1 MEGCQKQTIN
11 MKNNIYN
18 NFAHLWAHIEVKHKN
33 KLYLLLI
40 FMFLTSILE
49 VVSIGAVVPFLAA
62 LTAPQ
67 GIFDH
72 HLAQP
77 LIVFFGVTNPQQL
90 LLFLTISFSFFAV
103 MSGLVRLALLW
114 IQTRVS
120 HAIGAD
126 LAKSMYRRTLFQPYE
141 THISQNSSKVISSIA
156 VKSSQIVTNILMPA
170 LIVISSLMILIVILL
185 MLIIINPIVA
195 VSTFVLFGLFYLSIV
210 KVVKNKLLANGEVIS
225 DRQNE
230 VIKALQEG
238 LGGIRDVLLDGT
250 QAIYTKTFHKSDIP
264 LRKAQGDNQIIGS
277 SPRFIIEAIVIVLFA
292 FMSLFLVNK
301 SGGIQFAIPLLGA
314 LALGAQR
321 MLPLIQQIFHSWSA
335 IIGSQAVLRDTL
347 EMLNQEIYQ
356 NKTLHKDMEITF
368 EKEISLN
375 NVYYRYNTG
384 PWILKNLNLNI
395 EKGSCVGFIG
405 ATASGKSTLLDI
417 LMSLL
422 LPKKGTLNVD
432 GKTLT
437 QDNNHL
443 WQSYISHVP
452 QQVFLSDS
460 TIAENIAF
468 GIPLKDIDF
477 DRVKDAAK
485 RAKVYDEI
493 NALVDGF
500 RTITGENGIG
510 LSGGQRQRIGIA
522 RALYKKSAVIILDE
536 ATNALDDNTE
546 REVMEIIHNMSNKI
560 TILIIAHRLTT
571 LKKCDVI
578 YELKKGVIV
587 KSGTYSEIVN

>member
-1 MEGCQKQTIN
+1 
-11 MKNNIYN
+11 MKSDIYN
-18 NFAHLWAHIEVKHKN
+18 NFVELWTHVEVRYKR
-33 KLYLLLI
+33 KLFLLLI

-67 GIFDH
+67 KIFEH
-72 HLAQP
+72 HLVQP
-77 LIVFFGVTNPQQL
+77 FIVFFGITNPQQL
-90 LLFLTISFSFFAV
+90 LLLLAIFFSFFAI
-103 MSGLVRLALLW
+103 MSGVVRLALLW
-114 IQTRVS
+114 IQNRVS

-126 LAKSMYRRTLFQPYE
+126 LSISMYSRTLSQPYE
-141 THISQNSSKVISSIA
+141 THISRNSSEVISSIA

-170 LIVISSLMILIVILL
+170 LIIVSSAMILLVILILLL
-185 MLIIINPIVA
+185 MVNPIVA
-195 VSTFVLFGLFYLSIV
+195 ISTLALFGLFYLSIV
-210 KVVKNKLLANGEVIS
+210 KIVKNKLLANGEIIS
-225 DRQNE
+225 ARQSE

-250 QAIYTKTFHKSDIP
+250 QNIFCKIFHQSDLK
-264 LRKAQGDNQIIGS
+264 LRKAVADNQIIGS
-277 SPRFIIEAIVIVLFA
+277 SPRYIIESIVIVFFA

-301 SGGIQFAIPLLGA
+301 NGGIEFAIPLLGA

-321 MLPLIQQIFHSWSA
+321 VLPLLQQIFHSWSS
-335 IIGSQAVLRDTL
+335 INGSQGVLRDIL
-347 EMLNQEIYQ
+347 ELLSQETYQ
-356 NKTLHKDMEITF
+356 NKTLNQDSGITF

-375 NVYYRYNTG
+375 NVQYKYNTG
-384 PWILKNLNLNI
+384 PWILKNLKLKI

-432 GKTLT
+432 GKAVT
-437 QDNNHL
+437 QNNNHL

-468 GIPLKDIDF
+468 GMPLKDIDF

-485 RAKVYDEI
+485 KAKVYDEI
-493 NALVDGF
+493 NALDDGF
-500 RTITGENGIG
+500 STITGENGIG

-522 RALYKKSAVIILDE
+522 RALYKRSSVIILDE
-536 ATNALDDNTE
+536 ATNALDENTE
-546 REVMEIIHNMSNKI
+546 RKIMEIIHNMSNKI
-560 TILIIAHRLTT
+560 TILIIAHRLSI

-578 YELKKGVIV
+578 YELKNGVIV
-587 KSGTYSEIVN
+587 KSGTYSEIVK

>member
-1 MEGCQKQTIN
+1 ME
-11 MKNNIYN
+11 NNIYN
-18 NFAHLWAHIEVKHKN
+18 NFVQLWVHIEAKHKK

-40 FMFLTSILE
+40 FMLLTSILE
-49 VVSIGAVVPFLAA
+49 VISIGAVVPFLAA
-62 LTAPQ
+62 LTAPER
-67 GIFDH
+67 IFDH

-77 LIVFFGVTNPQQL
+77 LIVFFGITNPQQL
-90 LLFLTISFSFFAV
+90 LLLLTIFFSFFAI
-103 MSGLVRLALLW
+103 MSGVVRLALLW

-141 THISQNSSKVISSIA
+141 THISRNSSKVISSIA
-156 VKSSQIVTNILMPA
+156 VKSSQIVTNILTPA
-170 LIVISSLMILIVILL
+170 LIVISSAMILIVILL
-185 MLIIINPIVA
+185 ILILINPIVA

-225 DRQNE
+225 VRQNE
-230 VIKALQEG
+230 VIKVLQEG

-250 QAIYTKTFHKSDIP
+250 QAIYTKTFHKSDLK

-301 SGGIQFAIPLLGA
+301 NGGIQFAIPLLGA

-321 MLPLIQQIFHSWSA
+321 ILPLIQQIFHSWSS

-356 NKTLHKDMEITF
+356 NKTLYKDSEITF

-375 NVYYRYNTG
+375 SVQYRYKTG

-395 EKGSCVGFIG
+395 KKGSCVGFIG
-405 ATASGKSTLLDI
+405 TTASGKSTLLDV

-432 GKTLT
+432 GKAVT
-437 QDNNHL
+437 QNNNQL

-477 DRVKDAAK
+477 DRVKDVAK
-485 RAKVYDEI
+485 IAKVYDEI

-500 RTITGENGIG
+500 STITGENGIG

-578 YELKKGVIV
+578 YELKNGVIV
-587 KSGTYSEIVN
+587 KSGTYSEIVR

>member
-1 MEGCQKQTIN
+1 M
-11 MKNNIYN
+11 
-18 NFAHLWAHIEVKHKN
+18 L
-33 KLYLLLI
+33 
-40 FMFLTSILE
+40 LTSILE
-49 VVSIGAVVPFLAA
+49 VISIGAVVPFLAA
-62 LTAPQ
+62 LTAPER
-67 GIFDH
+67 IFDH

-77 LIVFFGVTNPQQL
+77 LIVFFGITNPQQL
-90 LLFLTISFSFFAV
+90 LLLLTIFFSFFAI
-103 MSGLVRLALLW
+103 MSGVVRLALLW

-141 THISQNSSKVISSIA
+141 THISRNSSKVISSIA
-156 VKSSQIVTNILMPA
+156 VKSSQIVTNILTPA
-170 LIVISSLMILIVILL
+170 LIVISSAMILIVILL
-185 MLIIINPIVA
+185 ILILINPIVA

-225 DRQNE
+225 VRQNE
-230 VIKALQEG
+230 VIKVLQEG

-250 QAIYTKTFHKSDIP
+250 QAIYTKTFHKSDLK

-301 SGGIQFAIPLLGA
+301 NGGIQFAIPLLGA

-321 MLPLIQQIFHSWSA
+321 ILPLIQQIFHSWSS

-356 NKTLHKDMEITF
+356 NKTLYKDSEITF

-375 NVYYRYNTG
+375 SVQYRYKTG

-395 EKGSCVGFIG
+395 KKGSCVGFIG
-405 ATASGKSTLLDI
+405 TTASGKSTLLDV

-432 GKTLT
+432 GKAVT
-437 QDNNHL
+437 QNNNQL

-477 DRVKDAAK
+477 DRVKDVAK
-485 RAKVYDEI
+485 IAKVYDEI

-500 RTITGENGIG
+500 STITGENGIG

-578 YELKKGVIV
+578 YELKNGVIV
-587 KSGTYSEIVN
+587 KSGTYSEIVR